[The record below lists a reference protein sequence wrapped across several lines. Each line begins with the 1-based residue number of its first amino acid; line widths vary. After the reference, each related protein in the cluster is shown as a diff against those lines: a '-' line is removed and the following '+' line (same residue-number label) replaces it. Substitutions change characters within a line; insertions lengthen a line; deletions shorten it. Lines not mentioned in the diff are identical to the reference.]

1 MGHSFSL
8 PASISNTS
16 SSSSSSFIY
25 KNINFEDMQTVINNN
40 YDTIIINTLDMS
52 KQKCLIEGT
61 IQIEHETKIVNE
73 QLDKNKSI
81 RIIVYGMNS
90 TDETIVKKYD
100 QLIGLGFTNVYIYL
114 GGLFEWLLLQDI
126 YGKDLFQ
133 TNKKE
138 LDILKY
144 KPHPLLNI
152 SLIDY

>member
-1 MGHSFSL
+1 MGNSFTL
-8 PASISNTS
+8 PASISNT
-16 SSSSSSFIY
+16 SSSSSFIY
-25 KNINFEDMQTVINNN
+25 KNINFEDMQSVINNN
-40 YDTIIINTLDMS
+40 YDTIIINTLDIA

-73 QLDKNKSI
+73 QLEKNKSI

-126 YGKDLFQ
+126 YGSALFPTTSIEKDF
-133 TNKKE
+133 
-138 LDILKY
+138 LKY
-144 KPHPLLNI
+144 KGRQQFNVRLLKN
-152 SLIDY
+152 

>member
-1 MGHSFSL
+1 MGNSFTL
-8 PASISNTS
+8 PTSISNPA
-16 SSSSSSFIY
+16 SFIY
-25 KNINFEDMQTVINNN
+25 KNINFEDMQSAINNN
-40 YDTIIINTLDMS
+40 YDTIIINTLDIA

-73 QLDKNKSI
+73 QLEKNKSI

-126 YGKDLFQ
+126 YGQTLFPTTSIEKDF
-133 TNKKE
+133 
-138 LDILKY
+138 LKY
-144 KPHPLLNI
+144 KGRQQFNVRLLKN
-152 SLIDY
+152 

>member
-1 MGHSFSL
+1 
-8 PASISNTS
+8 
-16 SSSSSSFIY
+16 
-25 KNINFEDMQTVINNN
+25 MQTVINNN

-73 QLDKNKSI
+73 QLEKNKSI

-100 QLIGLGFTNVYIYL
+100 QLISLGFTNVYIYL

-126 YGKDLFQ
+126 YGSDEFPTTTVQ
-133 TNKKE
+133 R
-138 LDILKY
+138 DILKY
-144 KPHPLLNI
+144 KSSQKLNI
-152 SLIDY
+152 GLLENG